1 MRAVVPEAGD
11 LGRGVSP
18 TPERPVRVRIAPSPT
33 GYFHV
38 GSARTAL
45 YNLCVARQNGGV
57 FIVRIED
64 TDRERHQEEQ
74 YQGILDAL
82 IWLGIDWDEGPY
94 RQSERSGLYEATL
107 DQLWETGNLYACEC
121 TREEVE
127 ARTKG
132 ATRPGYDGF
141 CRGRRLE
148 RGPGRALRFAVPEEG
163 VTVVHDLVR
172 GDVEFANSDIEDFV
186 VARSNGE
193 ALFVLAVVTDD
204 RDMGISHV
212 IRAEEHLPTTP
223 KAILIWEALNAGA
236 AASSAG
242 AAASSAGAAA
252 SSAGAAASSAGAAA
266 SSAGA
271 VMPLPAFAH
280 LPLLVNE
287 RRQKISK
294 RRGDRVAI
302 EDYRA
307 EGYLPEAIGNYLA
320 LLGWSFE
327 DGRDFFTRSE
337 LIEAFRL
344 EDVIHSPA
352 FFDIKKLLH
361 FNGVYLRQL
370 TDAEFTERCRTWATE
385 TGSPLGTALFDTEE
399 WSVLVPLVKERVG
412 LLSEVP
418 FNVEWLFAQEFTIE
432 EASWA
437 KAAVGDEAAMSILGA
452 VRGGFEAVPVGGWEA
467 PALKDV
473 LNEVAAAHGRKLG
486 KAQAPVR
493 VATLGRSVG
502 LPLFE
507 SLQVL
512 GRGET
517 LRRLTDGIERL
528 AAHSLGD
535 D

>member
-1 MRAVVPEAGD
+1 M
-11 LGRGVSP
+11 SP

-82 IWLGIDWDEGPY
+82 TWLGIDWDEGPY
-94 RQSERSGLYEATL
+94 RQSERSGLYQATL
-107 DQLWETGNLYACEC
+107 DQLWETRNLYACEC
-121 TREEVE
+121 TRDEVE
-127 ARTKG
+127 ARTRG
-132 ATRPGYDGF
+132 ATRPGYDGY
-141 CRGRRLE
+141 CRVRRLE
-148 RGPGRALRFAVPEEG
+148 RGPGRALRFAVPDEG

-172 GDVEFANSDIEDFV
+172 GEVEFSNSDIEDFV

-236 AASSAG
+236 ATSSAD
-242 AAASSAGAAA
+242 AAAG
-252 SSAGAAASSAGAAA
+252 
-266 SSAGA
+266 SAGA
-271 VMPLPAFAH
+271 VIPLPAFAH

-344 EDVIHSPA
+344 DDVIHSPA
-352 FFDIKKLLH
+352 FFDVKKLLH

-418 FNVEWLFAQEFTIE
+418 FNVEWLFAKEFAID

-437 KAAVGDEAAMSILGA
+437 KAAVGDEAAVSILGA
-452 VRGGFEAVPVGGWEA
+452 VRGGFEKVPAGGWEA

-473 LNEVAAAHGRKLG
+473 LTDVAEAHGRKLG

-512 GRGET
+512 GRDET

-528 AAHSLGD
+528 AAPSLGD